1 MKRTLATLI
10 ICSIVG
16 LAFGQ
21 SNSFIEFKNK
31 FDREDEI
38 TTVNL
43 SGSLFKLM
51 SEIVEG
57 IETDPEI
64 EELAKIAGS
73 IDQVNIVSV
82 PYSKQNLSKAIEEL
96 LSGLNKEK
104 FDEVGSFRENGNKT
118 QLYMLG
124 SKRSIKSAVILID
137 ESKEFTVLSIE
148 GDLTYNDLS
157 EFIKNMDH
165 HH

>member
-31 FDREDEI
+31 FDGEDEI
-38 TTVNL
+38 TTINL
-43 SGSLFKLM
+43 RGSLFRLM
-51 SEIVEG
+51 SEIAEG
-57 IETDPEI
+57 METDPEI

-73 IDQVNIVSV
+73 IDRVNIISV

-96 LSGLNKEK
+96 HSGLDNEK
-104 FDEVGSFRENGNKT
+104 FDEVGSFKKSGSKT

-124 SKRSIKSAVILID
+124 SKRSIKSAVILVD
-137 ESKEFTVLSIE
+137 ESKEFTLLSIE
-148 GDLTYNDLS
+148 GDLTYNDIS

-165 HH
+165 RH